1 MRLHFALD
9 KQLMRFHF
17 TLDKQLMRL
26 HFALERNS
34 FWLRQLF
41 FCFFYIQIFRY
52 PDIKGSIFDFYNW
65 TVVGFWPRLLLTL
78 SSAAQIDLLGW
89 ETYVTR
95 TYFFLGPKITENEVK
110 INQIDLL
117 GWETYV
123 KKRWNLFLISHAAI
137 KTHVKILFNAER
149 NNFLDKQSNMPG
161 KKTQMKLHQK

>member
-9 KQLMRFHF
+9 KQLMRFHFTLNKQLMRWHFSMNKQLMRFHF

-89 ETYVTR
+89 ETYVT
-95 TYFFLGPKITENEVK
+95 
-110 INQIDLL
+110 
-117 GWETYV
+117 
-123 KKRWNLFLISHAAI
+123 KRWNLFLREVWDKNKP
-137 KTHVKILFNAER
+137 KTE
-149 NNFLDKQSNMPG
+149 
-161 KKTQMKLHQK
+161 